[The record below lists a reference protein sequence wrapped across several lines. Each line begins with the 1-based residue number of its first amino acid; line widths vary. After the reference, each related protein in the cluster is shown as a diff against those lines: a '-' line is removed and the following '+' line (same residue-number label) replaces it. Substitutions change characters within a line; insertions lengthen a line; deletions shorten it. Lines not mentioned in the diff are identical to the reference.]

1 MTLTRL
7 PAASFLFQM
16 RVCCCRSARGASH
29 LSVPLLLELCKEA
42 ASVGPAD
49 CIAGIP
55 SAMSRSMSGDAQ
67 VELCRGEEGSD
78 IVSCVQTLSTS
89 KALSDTDRIALCKGG
104 ESSSPAQCFTSMP
117 AWVST
122 AAKLELCRAA
132 TSTGPAEC
140 AKALSSGSASANSAA
155 AEAVAAVCSGAQ
167 SEGPA
172 LCYNHVAK
180 GSSSSKL
187 SSAERADLCRGATSE
202 APAVC
207 VAAVKDTRMS
217 TADKAELCLGAAD
230 SSAAVCMN
238 AVPARLSVAQKI
250 QLCSSSA
257 DSSSRSSSSVEGP
270 TAPVQCFNSAAN
282 SLSEQQR
289 VELCA
294 GAHSSGPAACIK
306 AVGYSLDSRDERV
319 ALCSGASSA
328 APALCVRALKT
339 RTDAAT
345 VLALCRGAV
354 SAAPA
359 HCFDAAPQQLAL
371 PLKLR
376 LCAGATAASVADC
389 MAAAQPRSRQ
399 AVSAS
404 MAQCPMTRSTGAVAT
419 AKRIL
424 SPEVAIELCRSSD
437 EASIIAV
444 SSSSSSDSSAAYSK
458 TAASAEE
465 DVTAPVVCAQ
475 MAPHGFE
482 DSDLLRLC
490 RRTTA
495 AEAEA
500 AATTTADDDDTDSST
515 TTAAAASTGGDS
527 TPGGGA
533 AAAQCASDAPHSFSP
548 LHRAQL
554 CRGANS
560 IAPAVCAAVASAAQ
574 HSVSTALIVAA
585 CSGAASSNPAHCLA
599 AAAAAGCSSSGVTLA
614 TAQECRAAQP
624 EPASIAIKQ
633 LSFAGEVLYTNEPV
647 KALLVVH
654 DQWGRAMTWLTGT
667 YVTASLAQQGSNGAV
682 IGGPGRVN
690 TTRSGLVEFAGLTFT
705 QPGNLT
711 LLFSVAGTRLA
722 AVRVRVEETEEAAFV
737 RHCGNVFA
745 RFRCFPGDSRYYTA
759 GTASGSTT
767 EVTASMPW
775 PQGWTALTCADVMRD
790 NGFKVAAGWKKEVWL
805 WYHPGIEALETG
817 HGLPLATMSAWE
829 RLDLTEGDS
838 TVTASV
844 IKRAYYRESL
854 KWHPDRWVKYSMHA
868 ERAQAVF
875 ELISDAYKSLSSSSR
890 AAAAAASSSGRSSEP
905 VIVPVAV

>member
-1 MTLTRL
+1 
-7 PAASFLFQM
+7 
-16 RVCCCRSARGASH
+16 
-29 LSVPLLLELCKEA
+29 VPLLLELCKEA
-42 ASVGPAD
+42 ASIGPAS
-49 CIAGIP
+49 CITGIP
-55 SAMSRSMSGDAQ
+55 SSLSRSMSGDAQ

-78 IVSCVQTLSTS
+78 IVSCVQALSTS
-89 KALSDTDRIALCKGG
+89 KALSDTDKIAVCKGG
-104 ESSSPAQCFTSMP
+104 ESSLPAQCVTSMP
-117 AWVST
+117 AWVPT

-140 AKALSSGSASANSAA
+140 ARALSSGSASANSAA
-155 AEAVAAVCSGAQ
+155 AEAVVAVCSGAQ

-172 LCYNHVAK
+172 VCYNHVVK
-180 GSSSSKL
+180 GSSSKL
-187 SSAERADLCRGATSE
+187 SSIARADLCRGATSE

-217 TADKAELCLGAAD
+217 TADKAELCLAALD
-230 SSAAVCMN
+230 SAAAVCVN
-238 AVPARLSVAQKI
+238 AAPARLSVAQKI
-250 QLCSSSA
+250 QLCSSS
-257 DSSSRSSSSVEGP
+257 SSSSSSSSATDQWP

-294 GAHSSGPAACIK
+294 GAHSTGPAACIK
-306 AVGYSLDSRDERV
+306 AAGYSLDSRDERV

-339 RTDAAT
+339 RADAAT

-354 SAAPA
+354 STASA

-376 LCAGATAASVADC
+376 LCAGAVAASVADC

-399 AVSAS
+399 AMSAS
-404 MAQCPMTRSTGAVAT
+404 MAQCPMARSTGAAAA

-424 SPEVAIELCRSSD
+424 SSEVAVELCRSSD
-437 EASIIAV
+437 EAI
-444 SSSSSSDSSAAYSK
+444 SSSSSSGDSSAAHSQ
-458 TAASAEE
+458 AAAVEE

-482 DSDLLRLC
+482 DSDLLHLC

-495 AEAEA
+495 AEEEA
-500 AATTTADDDDTDSST
+500 AATAAADDATAADSTS
-515 TTAAAASTGGDS
+515 TTAAAASSDS
-527 TPGGGA
+527 TPGGGGA

-548 LHRAQL
+548 AHRAQL
-554 CRGANS
+554 CRGAS
-560 IAPAVCAAVASAAQ
+560 SSTPAACAAVAAAAQ

-599 AAAAAGCSSSGVTLA
+599 AAAAAGGSSGVTPA
-614 TAQECRAAQP
+614 AAQACRAAQP

-633 LSFAGEVLYTNEPV
+633 LTFAGEVLYTNEPV
-647 KALLVVH
+647 RALLEVH

-690 TTRSGLVEFAGLTFT
+690 TTRSGVAEFAGLTFT

-711 LLFSVAGTRLA
+711 LLFSVAGVRLA

-745 RFRCFPGDSRYYTA
+745 HFRCFPADSRYAA
-759 GTASGSTT
+759 GTAGSAT

-775 PQGWTALTCADVMRD
+775 PQGWTALMCADVMRD
-790 NGFKVAAGWKKEVWL
+790 NGFKVVAGWQKEVWL

-829 RLDLTEGDS
+829 RLGLSETDS

-890 AAAAAASSSGRSSEP
+890 AAAAAAAAASRSSEP

>member
-1 MTLTRL
+1 
-7 PAASFLFQM
+7 
-16 RVCCCRSARGASH
+16 VCCCRSARGASH

-42 ASVGPAD
+42 ASIGPAD
-49 CIAGIP
+49 CLTGIP

-78 IVSCVQTLSTS
+78 IVSCVQALSTS
-89 KALSDTDRIALCKGG
+89 KALSDTDRIAVCKGG
-104 ESSSPAQCFTSMP
+104 ASSLPAQCFTGMP

-155 AEAVAAVCSGAQ
+155 AEAVVAVCSGAQ
-167 SEGPA
+167 IEGPA
-172 LCYNHVAK
+172 LCYKHVVK

-217 TADKAELCLGAAD
+217 TADKTELCLGAPDTA
-230 SSAAVCMN
+230 AAVCVN
-238 AVPARLSVAQKI
+238 AAPARLSVAQKI
-250 QLCSSSA
+250 QLCSSS
-257 DSSSRSSSSVEGP
+257 SSSSSAEGP

-306 AVGYSLDSRDERV
+306 AVGYSLDSRAERV

-339 RTDAAT
+339 RTDAIT

-359 HCFDAAPQQLAL
+359 QCFDAAPQQLAL

-404 MAQCPMTRSTGAVAT
+404 MAQCPMARSTGAVAT

-424 SPEVAIELCRSSD
+424 SSEVAVELCRSSD
-437 EASIIAV
+437 QAV
-444 SSSSSSDSSAAYSK
+444 SSSSSVGSK
-458 TAASAEE
+458 TAYTAAVEE

-482 DSDLLRLC
+482 DSDLLHLC

-500 AATTTADDDDTDSST
+500 AATATATDDDTDS
-515 TTAAAASTGGDS
+515 TAATSASSASRDS
-527 TPGGGA
+527 TPAGGV

-554 CRGANS
+554 CRGAS
-560 IAPAVCAAVASAAQ
+560 SSAPAMCAAVAAAAQ

-599 AAAAAGCSSSGVTLA
+599 AAAAAGGSSGVTLTA
-614 TAQECRAAQP
+614 AQECRAAQP

-633 LSFAGEVLYTNEPV
+633 LSFTGEVLYTNEPV

-690 TTRSGLVEFAGLTFT
+690 TTRSGLAEFAGLTFT

-745 RFRCFPGDSRYYTA
+745 HFRCFPGDSRYYTA
-759 GTASGSTT
+759 GTASGSST

-790 NGFKVAAGWKKEVWL
+790 NGFKVVAGWKKEVWL

-829 RLDLTEGDS
+829 RLGLSEGDS
-838 TVTASV
+838 SVTASV

-854 KWHPDRWVKYSMHA
+854 RWHPDRWVKYSMHA

-890 AAAAAASSSGRSSEP
+890 PAAAAASSSGRSSEP